1 MGLPRRL
8 NRPDCFH
15 VFFVVGE
22 ASGDVYGAG
31 LIHAL
36 RAEAEAL
43 GLSFTCTGWGG
54 DAMAEAGM
62 DVLTHCNDI
71 NHMGFWEVI
80 KHLPSILGNFK
91 RAQRDIQAAMPDVV
105 VTIDFPGF
113 NMRLAKRLKKAQ
125 HPAFRLQWVA
135 PQVWA
140 WKAGRV
146 HALAQDFDAV
156 APILPF
162 ERDALD
168 AAKVEVWNEGHPL
181 LDVVQPTSS
190 EQAPTHDLVLLPG
203 SRTQE
208 LDHHLDTM
216 VNAAQRGAA
225 QGLWSLHNVVVAG
238 APGRSMADYR
248 IASAAGIQVRF
259 GQTQTLL
266 QGAQLAWV
274 ASGTATLEAALL
286 DTPHIVVYKTS
297 RLTFA
302 LAKRLAQVTHIGL
315 PNLLAGE
322 EIVPELIQTGFTA
335 SRLLDASQRGLSG
348 QKREF
353 QVLRDG
359 LGGPGATQRLA
370 KRLLTQFKTR

>member
-1 MGLPRRL
+1 MGSPRRL
-8 NRPDCFH
+8 NRPGH
-15 VFFVVGE
+15 LHAFFVVGE

-31 LIHAL
+31 LIRAL
-36 RAEAEAL
+36 RAEAEDL
-43 GLSFTCTGWGG
+43 GLSFTCSGWGG

-71 NHMGFWEVI
+71 NHMGFWEVF

-91 RAQRDIQAAMPDVV
+91 RAQRDIQTAKPDVV

-113 NMRLAKRLKKAQ
+113 NMRLAKRLRKAQ

-162 ERDALD
+162 ERDALES
-168 AAKVEVWNEGHPL
+168 AKVEVWNEGHPL
-181 LDVVQPTSS
+181 LDVVQPHPS
-190 EQAPTHDLVLLPG
+190 EQPTAHDLVLLPG
-203 SRTQE
+203 SRGQE
-208 LDHHLDTM
+208 LDHHLEVM
-216 VNAAQRGAA
+216 VDAAQQGAA
-225 QGLWSLHNVVVAG
+225 QGLWSLHDVVVAG
-238 APGRSMADYR
+238 APGRSMSDYEL
-248 IASAAGIQVRF
+248 ATTAGLQVRF

-266 QGAQLAWV
+266 QGAHLAWV

-286 DTPHIVVYKTS
+286 DTPHVVVYKTS
-297 RLTFA
+297 RLTYA
-302 LAKRLAQVTHIGL
+302 LAKRLAQVAHIGL
-315 PNLLAGE
+315 PNLLAGRE
-322 EIVPELIQTGFTA
+322 VVPELIQDRFTA
-335 SRLLDASQRGLSG
+335 THLLDVSSRGLPQ
-348 QKREF
+348 QKQEF
-353 QVLRDG
+353 QALREG

-370 KRLLTQFKTR
+370 KRLLAQFETT

>member
-1 MGLPRRL
+1 MGSPRRL
-8 NRPDCFH
+8 NRPGH
-15 VFFVVGE
+15 LHAFFVVGE

-31 LIHAL
+31 LIRAL
-36 RAEAEAL
+36 RAEVEAL

-71 NHMGFWEVI
+71 NHMGFWEVF

-91 RAQRDIQAAMPDVV
+91 RAQRDIQTAKPDVV

-113 NMRLAKRLKKAQ
+113 NMRLAKRLRKAK

-146 HALAQDFDAV
+146 LALARDFDAV

-162 ERDALD
+162 ERDALES
-168 AAKVEVWNEGHPL
+168 AKVNVWNEGHPL
-181 LDVVQPTSS
+181 LDVVKPTSS
-190 EQAPTHDLVLLPG
+190 EQAPAYDLVLLPG
-203 SRTQE
+203 SRAQE
-208 LDHHLDTM
+208 LDHHLEVM
-216 VNAAQRGAA
+216 VDAARRGAA
-225 QGLWSLHNVVVAG
+225 QGLWSMHNVVVAG
-238 APGRSMADYR
+238 APGRAMPNYELAT
-248 IASAAGIQVRF
+248 SAGLQVRF

-286 DTPHIVVYKTS
+286 DTPHVVVYKTS
-297 RLTFA
+297 RLTYA

-315 PNLLAGE
+315 PNLLAGR
-322 EIVPELIQTGFTA
+322 EIVPELIQDRFTA
-335 SRLLDASQRGLSG
+335 TQLLDVSRRGLSQ
-348 QKREF
+348 QKLEF
-353 QVLRDG
+353 QTLREG
-359 LGGPGATQRLA
+359 LCGPGATRRLA
-370 KRLLTQFKTR
+370 KRLLAQFETT

>member
-1 MGLPRRL
+1 MGSPRRL
-8 NRPDCFH
+8 NRPGH
-15 VFFVVGE
+15 LHAFFVVGE

-31 LIHAL
+31 VIRAL
-36 RAEAEAL
+36 RAEVEAL

-71 NHMGFWEVI
+71 NHMGFWEVF

-91 RAQRDIQAAMPDVV
+91 RAQRDIQTAKPDVV

-113 NMRLAKRLKKAQ
+113 NMRLAKRLRKAK

-146 HALAQDFDAV
+146 LALARDFDAV

-162 ERDALD
+162 ELDALES
-168 AAKVEVWNEGHPL
+168 AKVNVWNEGHPL
-181 LDVVQPTSS
+181 LDVVKPTSS
-190 EQAPTHDLVLLPG
+190 EQAPAYDLVLLPG
-203 SRTQE
+203 SRAQE
-208 LDHHLDTM
+208 LDHHLEVM
-216 VNAAQRGAA
+216 VDAARRGAA
-225 QGLWSLHNVVVAG
+225 QGLWSMHNVVVAG
-238 APGRSMADYR
+238 APGRAMPDYEL
-248 IASAAGIQVRF
+248 ATSAGLQVRF

-286 DTPHIVVYKTS
+286 DTPHVVVYKTS
-297 RLTFA
+297 RLTYA

-315 PNLLAGE
+315 PNLLAGR
-322 EIVPELIQTGFTA
+322 EIVPELIQDRFTA
-335 SRLLDASQRGLSG
+335 TQLLDVSRRGLSQ
-348 QKREF
+348 QKLEF
-353 QVLRDG
+353 QTLREG
-359 LGGPGATQRLA
+359 LGGPGATRRLA
-370 KRLLTQFKTR
+370 KRLLAQFETT

>member
-1 MGLPRRL
+1 MGSPRRL
-8 NRPDCFH
+8 NRPGH
-15 VFFVVGE
+15 LHAFFVVGE

-36 RAEAEAL
+36 RKEAEAL

-62 DVLTHCNDI
+62 EVLTHCNDI
-71 NHMGFWEVI
+71 NHMGFWEVF

-91 RAQRDIQAAMPDVV
+91 RAQRDIQAAKPDVV

-113 NMRLAKRLKKAQ
+113 NMRLANRLRKAQ

-162 ERDALD
+162 ERDALES
-168 AAKVEVWNEGHPL
+168 AKVNVWNEGHPL
-181 LDVVQPTSS
+181 LDVVQPTSA
-190 EQAPTHDLVLLPG
+190 EQAPAHELVLLPG
-203 SRTQE
+203 SRAQE
-208 LDHHLDTM
+208 LEHHLEVM
-216 VNAAQRGAA
+216 VDAAQQGAS
-225 QGLWSLHNVVVAG
+225 QGLWSLQNVVVAG
-238 APGRSMADYR
+238 APGRSMSDYHL
-248 IASAAGIQVRF
+248 ATTAGIQVRF
-259 GQTQTLL
+259 GQTQNLL

-286 DTPHIVVYKTS
+286 DTPHVVVYKTS
-297 RLTFA
+297 RLTYA

-315 PNLLAGE
+315 PNLLAGQ
-322 EIVPELIQTGFTA
+322 EIVPELIQDGFT
-335 SRLLDASQRGLSG
+335 SNRLLDVSQRGLSG

-353 QVLRDG
+353 QALRDG

-370 KRLLTQFKTR
+370 KRLLTQFETS

>member
-1 MGLPRRL
+1 MGSPRRL
-8 NRPDCFH
+8 NRPGH
-15 VFFVVGE
+15 LHAFFVVGE

-31 LIHAL
+31 LIRAL
-36 RAEAEAL
+36 GTESEAL
-43 GLSFTCTGWGG
+43 GLSFSCTGWGG

-62 DVLTHCNDI
+62 DVLTHCNNI
-71 NHMGFWEVI
+71 NHMGFWEVF

-91 RAQRDIQAAMPDVV
+91 RAQRDIQTAKPDVV

-113 NMRLAKRLKKAQ
+113 NMRLAKRLRKAK

-162 ERDALD
+162 EREALES
-168 AAKVEVWNEGHPL
+168 AKVEVWNEGHPL

-190 EQAPTHDLVLLPG
+190 EQASAYDLVLLPG
-203 SRTQE
+203 SRAQE
-208 LDHHLDTM
+208 LDHHLKVM
-216 VNAAQRGAA
+216 VDAAQQGAA
-225 QGLWSLHNVVVAG
+225 QGLWSLQNVVVAG
-238 APGRSMADYR
+238 APGQSMSNYKLA
-248 IASAAGIQVRF
+248 AVAGIQVRF

-266 QGAQLAWV
+266 QDAQLAWV

-286 DTPHIVVYKTS
+286 DTPHVVVYKTS
-297 RLTFA
+297 RFTYA

-315 PNLLAGE
+315 PNLLAGK
-322 EIVPELIQTGFTA
+322 EIVPELIQDRFTA
-335 SRLLDASQRGLSG
+335 TQLLEASQDELLP
-348 QKREF
+348 QKHAF
-353 QVLRDG
+353 QALRDG
-359 LGGPGATQRLA
+359 LGGPGATRRLA
-370 KRLLTQFKTR
+370 KRLLAQFETT

>member
-1 MGLPRRL
+1 MGSPRRL
-8 NRPDCFH
+8 NRPGH
-15 VFFVVGE
+15 LHAFFVVGE

-31 LIHAL
+31 LIRAL

-71 NHMGFWEVI
+71 NHMGFWEVF

-91 RAQRDIQAAMPDVV
+91 RAQRDIQAAKPDVV

-113 NMRLAKRLKKAQ
+113 NMRLAKRLRKAQ

-162 ERDALD
+162 ERDALES
-168 AAKVEVWNEGHPL
+168 AKVNVWNEGHPL

-190 EQAPTHDLVLLPG
+190 EQAPAHDLVLLPG
-203 SRTQE
+203 SRAQE
-208 LDHHLDTM
+208 LDHHLEVM
-216 VNAAQRGAA
+216 VDAAERGAA
-225 QGLWSLHNVVVAG
+225 QGLWSLQNVVVAG
-238 APGRSMADYR
+238 APGRSMSDYEHR
-248 IASAAGIQVRF
+248 HHRRHPGAFWTNPNPAARRPTGLGGQRDRHARSGAARHAPCRGVQDQSVDVRA
-259 GQTQTLL
+259 GQTTCPSDPHRPPQPARR
-266 QGAQLAWV
+266 QGNCA
-274 ASGTATLEAALL
+274 GT
-286 DTPHIVVYKTS
+286 DS
-297 RLTFA
+297 RRFT
-302 LAKRLAQVTHIGL
+302 AKRL
-315 PNLLAGE
+315 
-322 EIVPELIQTGFTA
+322 
-335 SRLLDASQRGLSG
+335 LDVSQRGLSG

-353 QVLRDG
+353 QALRDG

-370 KRLLTQFKTR
+370 KRLLAQFETT

>member
-1 MGLPRRL
+1 MGSPRRL
-8 NRPDCFH
+8 NRPGH
-15 VFFVVGE
+15 LHAFFVVGE

-31 LIHAL
+31 LIRAL
-36 RAEAEAL
+36 RAESEAL

-71 NHMGFWEVI
+71 NHMGFWEVF

-91 RAQRDIQAAMPDVV
+91 RAQRDIQTAKPDVV

-113 NMRLAKRLKKAQ
+113 NMRLAKRLRKAQ

-146 HALAQDFDAV
+146 LALARDFDAV

-162 ERDALD
+162 ERDALES
-168 AAKVEVWNEGHPL
+168 AKVNVWNEGHPL
-181 LDVVQPTSS
+181 LDVVKPTSS
-190 EQAPTHDLVLLPG
+190 EQAPAYDLVLLPG
-203 SRTQE
+203 SRAQE
-208 LDHHLDTM
+208 LDHHLEVM
-216 VNAAQRGAA
+216 VDAARRGAA
-225 QGLWSLHNVVVAG
+225 QGLWSMHNVVVAG
-238 APGRSMADYR
+238 APGRAMPDYEL
-248 IASAAGIQVRF
+248 ATSAGLQVLF

-286 DTPHIVVYKTS
+286 DTPHVVVYKTS
-297 RLTFA
+297 RLTYA

-315 PNLLAGE
+315 PNLLAGR
-322 EIVPELIQTGFTA
+322 EIVPELIQDRFTA
-335 SRLLDASQRGLSG
+335 TQLLDVSRRGLSK
-348 QKREF
+348 QKLEF
-353 QVLRDG
+353 QTLREG
-359 LGGPGATQRLA
+359 LGGPGATRRLA
-370 KRLLTQFKTR
+370 KRLVAQFETT

>member
-1 MGLPRRL
+1 MGSPRRL
-8 NRPDCFH
+8 NRPGH
-15 VFFVVGE
+15 LHAFFVVGE

-31 LIHAL
+31 LIRAL

-71 NHMGFWEVI
+71 NHMGFWEVF

-91 RAQRDIQAAMPDVV
+91 RAQRDIQTAKPDVV
-105 VTIDFPGF
+105 ITIDFPGF
-113 NMRLAKRLKKAQ
+113 NMRLAKRLRKAQ

-146 HALAQDFDAV
+146 HALAQDCDAV

-162 ERDALD
+162 EREALES
-168 AAKVEVWNEGHPL
+168 AKVEVWNEGHPL

-190 EQAPTHDLVLLPG
+190 EQASAYDLVLLPG
-203 SRTQE
+203 SRAQE
-208 LDHHLDTM
+208 LDHHLEVM
-216 VNAAQRGAA
+216 VDAARRGAT
-225 QGLWSLHNVVVAG
+225 QGLWSMHNVVVAG
-238 APGRSMADYR
+238 APGRAMPDYEL
-248 IASAAGIQVRF
+248 ATSAGLQVRF

-286 DTPHIVVYKTS
+286 DTPHVVVYKTS
-297 RLTFA
+297 RLTYA
-302 LAKRLAQVTHIGL
+302 LAKRLAQVAHIGL
-315 PNLLAGE
+315 PNLLAGRE
-322 EIVPELIQTGFTA
+322 VVPELIQDRFTA
-335 SRLLDASQRGLSG
+335 TQLLDVSRRGLSQ
-348 QKREF
+348 QKLEF
-353 QVLRDG
+353 QALREG
-359 LGGPGATQRLA
+359 LGGPGATRRLA
-370 KRLLTQFKTR
+370 KRLVAQFETT

>member
-1 MGLPRRL
+1 MGSPRRL
-8 NRPDCFH
+8 NRPGH
-15 VFFVVGE
+15 LHAFFVVGE

-31 LIHAL
+31 LIRAL
-36 RAEAEAL
+36 RAEVEAL

-71 NHMGFWEVI
+71 NHMGFWEVF

-91 RAQRDIQAAMPDVV
+91 RAQRDIQTAKPDVV

-113 NMRLAKRLKKAQ
+113 NMRLAKRLRKAK

-146 HALAQDFDAV
+146 LALARDFDAV

-162 ERDALD
+162 ERDALES
-168 AAKVEVWNEGHPL
+168 AKVNVWNEGHPL
-181 LDVVQPTSS
+181 LDVVKPTSS
-190 EQAPTHDLVLLPG
+190 EQAPAYDLVLLPG
-203 SRTQE
+203 SRAQE
-208 LDHHLDTM
+208 LDHHLEVM
-216 VNAAQRGAA
+216 VDAARRGAA
-225 QGLWSLHNVVVAG
+225 QGLWSMHNVVVAG
-238 APGRSMADYR
+238 APGRAMPDYEL
-248 IASAAGIQVRF
+248 ATSAGLQVRF

-286 DTPHIVVYKTS
+286 DTPHVVVYKTS
-297 RLTFA
+297 RLTYA

-315 PNLLAGE
+315 PNLLAGR
-322 EIVPELIQTGFTA
+322 EIVPELIQDRFTA
-335 SRLLDASQRGLSG
+335 TQLLDVSRRGLSQ
-348 QKREF
+348 QKLEF
-353 QVLRDG
+353 QTLREG
-359 LGGPGATQRLA
+359 LGGPGATRRLA
-370 KRLLTQFKTR
+370 KRLLAQFETT

>member
-1 MGLPRRL
+1 MGSPRRL
-8 NRPDCFH
+8 NRPGH
-15 VFFVVGE
+15 LHAFFVVGE

-36 RAEAEAL
+36 RKEAEAL
-43 GLSFTCTGWGG
+43 GLSFSCNGWGG

-62 DVLTHCNDI
+62 EVLTHCNDI
-71 NHMGFWEVI
+71 NHMGFWEVF

-91 RAQRDIQAAMPDVV
+91 RAQRDIQTAKPDVV

-113 NMRLAKRLKKAQ
+113 NMRLAKRLRKAQ

-162 ERDALD
+162 ERDALES
-168 AAKVEVWNEGHPL
+168 AKVNVWNEGHPL
-181 LDVVQPTSS
+181 LDVVQPTSA
-190 EQAPTHDLVLLPG
+190 EQAHELVLLPG
-203 SRTQE
+203 SRAQE
-208 LDHHLDTM
+208 LDHHLEVM
-216 VNAAQRGAA
+216 VDAAQQGAS
-225 QGLWSLHNVVVAG
+225 QGLWSLQNAVVAG
-238 APGRSMADYR
+238 APGRSMSDYH
-248 IASAAGIQVRF
+248 IATTAGIQVRF
-259 GQTQTLL
+259 GETQNLL

-286 DTPHIVVYKTS
+286 DTPHVVVYRTS
-297 RLTFA
+297 RLTYA

-315 PNLLAGE
+315 PNLLAGQ
-322 EIVPELIQTGFTA
+322 EIVPELVQDAFTA
-335 SRLLDASQRGLSG
+335 TRLLDVSQRGLSG

-353 QVLRDG
+353 QALRDG

-370 KRLLTQFKTR
+370 KRLLAQFETS

>member
-1 MGLPRRL
+1 MGSLRRL
-8 NRPDCFH
+8 NRSGH
-15 VFFVVGE
+15 LHAFFVVGE
-22 ASGDVYGAG
+22 ASGDMYGAG
-31 LIHAL
+31 LIRAL

-43 GLSFTCTGWGG
+43 GLSFSCTGWGG
-54 DAMAEAGM
+54 DAMAEADM

-71 NHMGFWEVI
+71 NHMGFWEVF

-91 RAQRDIQAAMPDVV
+91 RAQRDIQVAKPDVV

-113 NMRLAKRLKKAQ
+113 NMRLARQLRKAQ

-168 AAKVEVWNEGHPL
+168 GAKVEVWDEGHPL

-190 EQAPTHDLVLLPG
+190 QQAPAHDLVLLPG
-203 SRTQE
+203 SRAQE
-208 LDHHLDTM
+208 LNHHLDIM
-216 VNAAQRGAA
+216 VDAAKHGAA

-238 APGRSMADYR
+238 APGRSIADYR

-266 QGAQLAWV
+266 QDAQLAGV

-297 RLTFA
+297 QLTYA

-315 PNLLAGE
+315 PNLLAGR
-322 EIVPELIQTGFTA
+322 EIVPELIQSAFTA
-335 SRLLDASQRGLSG
+335 SRLVDFSQRGLSG
-348 QKREF
+348 QKRAF
-353 QVLRDG
+353 QVLREG
-359 LGGPGATQRLA
+359 LGGPGATLRLA
-370 KRLLTQFKTR
+370 KRLLAQFETN

>member
-1 MGLPRRL
+1 MGSPRRL
-8 NRPDCFH
+8 NRPGDLH
-15 VFFVVGE
+15 AFFVVGE

-31 LIHAL
+31 LIRAL

-62 DVLTHCNDI
+62 EVLTHCNDI
-71 NHMGFWEVI
+71 NHMGFWEVF
-80 KHLPSILGNFK
+80 KHLPSILGNFR
-91 RAQRDIQAAMPDVV
+91 RAQRDIQFAKPDVV

-113 NMRLAKRLKKAQ
+113 NMRLANRLRKAH

-146 HALAQDFDAV
+146 HALAKDFDAV

-162 ERDALD
+162 ERDALES
-168 AAKVEVWNEGHPL
+168 AKVNVWNEGHPL
-181 LDVVQPTSS
+181 LDVVAPTSS
-190 EQAPTHDLVLLPG
+190 EQARAHDLVLLPG
-203 SRTQE
+203 SRAQE
-208 LDHHLDTM
+208 LDHHLEVM
-216 VNAAQRGAA
+216 VDAAQRGAA
-225 QGLWSLHNVVVAG
+225 QGLWSLQNVVVAG
-238 APGRSMADYR
+238 APGRSLSDYH
-248 IASAAGIQVRF
+248 IATTAGIRVGF
-259 GQTQTLL
+259 GQTQPLL

-286 DTPHIVVYKTS
+286 DTPHVVVYKTS
-297 RLTFA
+297 RLTYA

-315 PNLLAGE
+315 PNLLAGK
-322 EIVPELIQTGFTA
+322 EIVPELVQDGFTA
-335 SRLLDASQRGLSG
+335 KRLLDVSQRGLSG

-353 QVLRDG
+353 QALRDG

-370 KRLLTQFKTR
+370 KRLLAQFETT